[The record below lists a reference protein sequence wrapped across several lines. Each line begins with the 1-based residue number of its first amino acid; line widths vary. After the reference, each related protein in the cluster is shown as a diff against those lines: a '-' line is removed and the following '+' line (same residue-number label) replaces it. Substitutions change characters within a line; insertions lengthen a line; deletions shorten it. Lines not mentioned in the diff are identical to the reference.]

1 MFISCWS
8 AKGGAG
14 TTVTAASL
22 ALVVAS
28 REPTLLVDLAGD
40 LPTVLGLPEPEGPGV
55 VQWLDAGAA
64 VAPDALARLEIDVV
78 SGLTLLPRG
87 SGELDHTERA
97 ELFAA
102 LLGAERRP
110 VVIDCGCLGGP
121 LIESTDVGIRRQLAM
136 SSSRSLLVTR
146 SCYLALR
153 RAVAVGI
160 TASGVVLIEEPGRSL
175 RVDDIEQVLGIPVV
189 SSVPWESGIA
199 RAVDA
204 GLLANRLPRQLSRAL
219 ASAA

>member
-14 TTVTAASL
+14 TTVTTASL
-22 ALVVAS
+22 ALVLAS

-40 LPTVLGLPEPEGPGV
+40 LPTVLGVPEPEGQGL
-55 VQWLDAGAA
+55 VQWLEAGAA
-64 VAPDALARLEIDVV
+64 VAPDALARLEVDVV
-78 SGLTLLPRG
+78 SQLTLLPRG
-87 SGELDHTERA
+87 SGELDHPERA
-97 ELFAA
+97 ELLAA

-121 LIESTDVGIRRQLAM
+121 LAGSADVGIRRQLAV

-153 RAVAVGI
+153 RAVGVGMN
-160 TASGVVLIEEPGRSL
+160 ASGVVLIEEPGRAL
-175 RVDDIEQVLGIPVV
+175 RSEDIEQVLGIPVV
-189 SSVPWESGIA
+189 TSVPWESGIA